1 MNTNSAQIGIAGSAP
16 RLGEP
21 PRTDARSG
29 NVDNWKRLDQAV
41 WNVLKKA
48 AKGEPIE

>member
-1 MNTNSAQIGIAGSAP
+1 MTNSAQNSGVGSAP

-21 PRTDARSG
+21 PVPQAQSG